1 MVRTLTNNYQRLLKQ
16 ATKEIKKLNVEKWK
30 VEQEQDKLLTTN
42 LELAEEVR
50 RMMESDKAW
59 RAEKQTLLN
68 VNDEFATEVERLYKN
83 EEKYMKEK
91 DRLESQLKDLERR
104 YESER
109 QNQSSHLHDE
119 QSKLETQIKK
129 LTQSLGTMKEEYQQ
143 LLDSNK
149 RKENQLSDKQEVN
162 IETSLNMCQKVIFHP
177 FQNIMTTQER
187 DLSRLQG
194 SLKEV
199 KEELES
205 ERRLVEAGE
214 AQIKMLKMELR
225 RTEEEIRDM
234 RKSQETEVRGSNS
247 DMGKLRGQNE
257 KISAENFEYA
267 VENVSNGHWTLYMR
281 QLLWVLLN

>member
-1 MVRTLTNNYQRLLKQ
+1 MARSLTNNYQRLLKQ

-149 RKENQLSDKQEVN
+149 RKENQLSDKQEVSICN
-162 IETSLNMCQKVIFHP
+162 IIEYVSES
-177 FQNIMTTQER
+177 NIPSFPEHY
-187 DLSRLQG
+187 DNSREGPEQA
-194 SLKEV
+194 S
-199 KEELES
+199 
-205 ERRLVEAGE
+205 R
-214 AQIKMLKMELR
+214 QP
-225 RTEEEIRDM
+225 
-234 RKSQETEVRGSNS
+234 Q
-247 DMGKLRGQNE
+247 RGQGG
-257 KISAENFEYA
+257 A
-267 VENVSNGHWTLYMR
+267 
-281 QLLWVLLN
+281 